1 MMGFIFVAVAVLSLL
16 SAGQSAPVTDCETLI
31 RPIEIL
37 GREQVRLITCHLHT
51 PHLHVQAFF
60 PLSQFRII

>member
-37 GREQVRLITCHLHT
+37 GREQVRLIACHLHT
-51 PHLHVQAFF
+51 PHLHV
-60 PLSQFRII
+60 